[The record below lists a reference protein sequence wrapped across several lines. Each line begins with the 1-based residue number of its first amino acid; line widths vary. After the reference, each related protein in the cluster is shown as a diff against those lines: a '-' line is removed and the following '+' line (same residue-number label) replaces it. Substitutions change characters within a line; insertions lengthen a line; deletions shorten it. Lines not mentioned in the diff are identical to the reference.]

1 MVVGARKGLVMV
13 AGARSDEGQK
23 AFYNPD
29 GKPRDGHRHLQMTTD
44 EMDFD
49 ARGTGSVGTCGST
62 VK

>member
-1 MVVGARKGLVMV
+1 ML
-13 AGARSDEGQK
+13 GARSDEGQK